1 MASETFLVLQVCEQ
15 AALLGTVIEINA
27 IAMSHRISQWFLLE
41 RFLLAEALR
50 PTLVGVAGGTV
61 LLTAGR
67 LFELA
72 DKLVVEGIEPLTV
85 LQLLVLDIP
94 TTVVLAMPVAA
105 LFSTMLTLGKLSS
118 NSELTALRS
127 VGVPFR
133 RIFGPILLLGLILS
147 AISYSIN
154 DGLVPLTKQRIRTL
168 DRFSIL
174 AETNPVQ
181 NRDVFIKTPEN
192 IWMFV
197 KQVNPK
203 QNSMQDVTVLEVNP
217 TRAPDESPLR
227 GVIHARQASWDGE
240 SWMLRNGVAHDY
252 SPAGIA
258 IAETP
263 FDSQPLDI
271 SADLAT
277 LMQPEIAPA
286 ELTSLELR
294 QQIQSFSTSNLPTA
308 ALRTEWHLRFSLPLA
323 SFFAIIIAAPL
334 AIRPARRAGRFNSIA
349 FAIVLVFVYYVMLSI
364 SRSLGEAGAIA
375 PWLASWSH
383 NIAFGSVG
391 SLLML
396 RYLR

>member
-1 MASETFLVLQVCEQ
+1 
-15 AALLGTVIEINA
+15 
-27 IAMSHRISQWFLLE
+27 MSKRFLLE
-41 RFLLAEALR
+41 RFLLAEAIR

-72 DKLVVEGIEPLTV
+72 DKLVVQGIEPLTV

-94 TTVVLAMPVAA
+94 TTMVLAMPVAA
-105 LFSTMLTLGKLSS
+105 LFATMLTLGKLSA

-127 VGVPFR
+127 VGVPYK
-133 RIFGPILLLGLILS
+133 RIFGPIFILGLILS
-147 AISYSIN
+147 AISYGIN

-181 NRDVFIKTPEN
+181 NQDVFIKTPDN
-192 IWMFV
+192 VWMFV
-197 KQVNPK
+197 KQVNPQ
-203 QNSMQDVTVLEVNP
+203 QNSMQDVTVLQVNP
-217 TRAPDESPLR
+217 GRAPEESPLQ

-240 SWMLRNGVAHDY
+240 SWTLKNGVTHDY

-263 FDSQPLDI
+263 FESKPLDI

-286 ELTSLELR
+286 ELTSIELR
-294 QQIQSFSTSNLPTA
+294 QQIQAFSTSNLPTE

-323 SFFAIIIAAPL
+323 SFFAITIATPL
-334 AIRPARRAGRFNSIA
+334 AVRPARRSGRFNSIA
-349 FAIVLVFVYYVMLSI
+349 FAIVLVFIYYVMLSI

-383 NIAFGSVG
+383 NIAFGTVG
-391 SLLML
+391 SLLLL
-396 RYLR
+396 RFLR

>member
-1 MASETFLVLQVCEQ
+1 
-15 AALLGTVIEINA
+15 
-27 IAMSHRISQWFLLE
+27 
-41 RFLLAEALR
+41 
-50 PTLVGVAGGTV
+50 
-61 LLTAGR
+61 
-67 LFELA
+67 
-72 DKLVVEGIEPLTV
+72 
-85 LQLLVLDIP
+85 
-94 TTVVLAMPVAA
+94 MPVAA
-105 LFSTMLTLGKLSS
+105 LFATMLTLGKLSS

-133 RIFGPILLLGLILS
+133 RIFGPILILGLILS
-147 AISYSIN
+147 AISYGIN
-154 DGLVPLTKQRIRTL
+154 DGIVPLTKQRIRTL
-168 DRFSIL
+168 DRYSIL

-192 IWMFV
+192 LWFFI
-197 KQVNPK
+197 KQVNPQ

-217 TRAPDESPLR
+217 VRQPDESPLR
-227 GVIHARQASWDGE
+227 GVIHAREASWDGDQ
-240 SWMLRNGVAHDY
+240 WTLQDGVAHQY
-252 SPAGIA
+252 NRAGIA

-263 FDSQPLDI
+263 FQKRPLEI

-286 ELTSLELR
+286 ELTSTELR
-294 QQIQSFSTSNLPTA
+294 QQIQAFSGSNLPTE

-323 SFFAIIIAAPL
+323 SFFAVVIAAPL
-334 AIRPARRAGRFNSIA
+334 AVRPARRAGRFNSIA

-383 NIAFGSVG
+383 NIAFGSIG
-391 SLLML
+391 SLLLL